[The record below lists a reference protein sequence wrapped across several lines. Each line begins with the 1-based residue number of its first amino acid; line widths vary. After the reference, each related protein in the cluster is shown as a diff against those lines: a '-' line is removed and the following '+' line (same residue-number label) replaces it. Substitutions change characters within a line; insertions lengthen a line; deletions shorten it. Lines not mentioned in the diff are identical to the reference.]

1 MKIFIIKGTPGS
13 GRTTLANELLALYK
27 GIGKTVEIIE
37 ANDFMINPETKQYEF
52 VQENVSKSFSQCY
65 VRFNE
70 LLEKKTEVII
80 VTNINGHFSE
90 YASYITRGRNN
101 GYTVHVMS
109 MENHHEGKST
119 IGIPD
124 KFVVKMCRKYQH
136 YPHGYP
142 FYREERARRERA
154 ELDNT
159 QTVEAKT
166 SKPDDVKEPKKSK
179 QPKKFERKGEFQPKK
194 KRPDGPKSFVPPAP
208 TVLSQSN

>member
-13 GRTTLANELLALYK
+13 GRTTLANELLTLYK

-37 ANDFMINPETKQYEF
+37 ANDFMINPETNKYEF

-70 LLEKKTEVII
+70 LLENKTEVII

-101 GYTVHVMS
+101 GYTVQVMS

-124 KFVVKMCRKYQH
+124 KFVVKMCRKFQH

-154 ELDNT
+154 EAEKDKVE
-159 QTVEAKT
+159 TVEVKPTKT
-166 SKPDDVKEPKKSK
+166 EEVK
-179 QPKKFERKGEFQPKK
+179 QPKQSKKFERKGDFHPKK
-194 KRPDGPKSFVPPAP
+194 KRPEGPKSFVPPAP
-208 TVLSQSN
+208 TILSQSN